1 MDKLLKSCSLSKDYL
16 STCLRNQM
24 IKLSSILRHVENAE
38 KYDSDYISE
47 SLINI
52 EQNLCNIRR
61 FIQN

>member
-1 MDKLLKSCSLSKDYL
+1 
-16 STCLRNQM
+16 M